1 MVNIDIEKIKM
12 KNYFRINNLSLN
24 KILNGLFKKRIKRM
38 TYLGVYELKQM
49 PEYRFKLLKF
59 NVILEDYNNYTVFV
73 KLIDKYRV
81 KESLFCY
88 WFFCEQNYSI
98 NTKFFAPKTSVLNE
112 KNKSYEIKYE
122 FQLLKKNNKIWKSS
136 FVDIINLNQYS
147 IEINNINGI
156 KKCLFVGVL

>member
-1 MVNIDIEKIKM
+1 M

-88 WFFCEQNYSI
+88 WFF
-98 NTKFFAPKTSVLNE
+98 
-112 KNKSYEIKYE
+112 
-122 FQLLKKNNKIWKSS
+122 WR
-136 FVDIINLNQYS
+136 
-147 IEINNINGI
+147 G
-156 KKCLFVGVL
+156 VGFGNF